1 MPTLGLETPTSTL
14 DVKTHE
20 LYNSSTYLLLLL
32 GLVQRRRKF
41 GGRRGS
47 YNDDDGRG
55 STMYSSSSSSSILT
69 QSSARRPHQDA
80 QESQKFSLKHRGLSP
95 LPKAHPP
102 SPNPPTVSPL
112 NIFRQ
117 QSLLLYSSTK
127 AAYYQIQYIYTSTT
141 EPPSVLERARACYL
155 AHRTEA
161 TELSIVFI
169 FFAFSII
176 LQGYMYLSR

>member
-55 STMYSSSSSSSILT
+55 STIVVAAQAQYLLS
-69 QSSARRPHQDA
+69 RPHDDPIKMRKRVK
-80 QESQKFSLKHRGLSP
+80 SSL
-95 LPKAHPP
+95 
-102 SPNPPTVSPL
+102 
-112 NIFRQ
+112 
-117 QSLLLYSSTK
+117 
-127 AAYYQIQYIYTSTT
+127 
-141 EPPSVLERARACYL
+141 
-155 AHRTEA
+155 
-161 TELSIVFI
+161 
-169 FFAFSII
+169 
-176 LQGYMYLSR
+176 

>member
-20 LYNSSTYLLLLL
+20 LYNSSTYLLLLLL

-112 NIFRQ
+112 NIFR
-117 QSLLLYSSTK
+117 
-127 AAYYQIQYIYTSTT
+127 
-141 EPPSVLERARACYL
+141 
-155 AHRTEA
+155 
-161 TELSIVFI
+161 
-169 FFAFSII
+169 
-176 LQGYMYLSR
+176 

>member
-20 LYNSSTYLLLLL
+20 LYNCSTYLLLLLLLLL

-141 EPPSVLERARACYL
+141 ILLSLPRFQKELE
-155 AHRTEA
+155 HA
-161 TELSIVFI
+161 TQHIEQKQQS
-169 FFAFSII
+169 
-176 LQGYMYLSR
+176 SRSYSYSSLFP